1 MKRSAWTSLLGMLRL
16 GRSVRGR
23 VLLCTFVM
31 ILEVASSLAFVFLS
45 KTIVDLATGGAQNP
59 ELVRTVVAMALVML
73 LQIVCRVWSGY
84 LEGKTLIVAKNRIRE
99 EVFSRAMR
107 STWTG
112 KERFHS
118 ADIVN
123 RLERDIEELCNFVCS
138 TLPFFFVI
146 LAEFASS
153 CIFVFA
159 LSPSLAWV
167 LVFIMPMAVFASRL
181 FFKKQR
187 SLTSRIRGIDAR
199 IQGHMQEHLQ
209 HRALDLTMGAV
220 EKVQDSLTDLQQD
233 EKDTTIERL
242 RYSSFSRA
250 VMQAGFACGYLV
262 AFLWG
267 VFGLRSGA
275 VSYGVMVA
283 FLQLVGKVQRP
294 VAQMASCIPAFIRAV
309 ASEERVN
316 DLLVLDQEDSL
327 RDIKYEGKL
336 GVSLEGVSFA
346 YPEGPQILSNLS
358 FDFRPGTFNAIVG
371 PTGTGKSTLVKMVL
385 SLLKPQSGSIQIYS
399 DSQRGPCNAGTRCN
413 FMYVPQGNTL
423 LSGTIRDNL
432 LLAAPFATQEEMIAA
447 LEMACATFVLDLP
460 KGLDSEIAEVGSGL
474 SEGQCQRI
482 SIARALL
489 RPGGILI
496 LDEATSALDSETEE
510 KVLGNICE
518 KCKGERTVLCI
529 THRPAATAL
538 ADTTLSL

>member
-1 MKRSAWTSLLGMLRL
+1 MLGMLRL
-16 GRSVRGR
+16 GRGVRWR
-23 VLLCTFVM
+23 VILCFMVQ
-31 ILEVASSLAFVFLS
+31 LVEVAASLVFVFQS
-45 KTIVDLATGGAQNP
+45 KNIVDLATGEAGESLLWP
-59 ELVRTVVAMALVML
+59 VVSMASVMAVQVL
-73 LQIVCRVWSGY
+73 CRVWSVY
-84 LEGKTLIVAKNRIRE
+84 LEGKTLILAKNAIRE
-99 EVFSRAMR
+99 KVFSRAMR

-123 RLERDIEELCNFVCS
+123 RLETDIKEICDFVCS
-138 TLPFFFVI
+138 TLPAFFVI
-146 LAEFASS
+146 AAEFVSA

-167 LVFIMPMAVFASRL
+167 LVFIMPVAVVGSRL

-187 SLTSRIRGIDAR
+187 ALTSRIRGIDAR

-209 HRALDLTMGAV
+209 HRALDLTMGSV
-220 EKVQDSLTDLQQD
+220 GMVQDGLSDLQKD
-233 EKDTTIERL
+233 EKQTTMQRL
-242 RYSSFSRA
+242 KYSSLSRA
-250 VMQAGFACGYLV
+250 FMQVGFASGYLV

-275 VSYGVMVA
+275 VTYGVMVA

-309 ASEERVN
+309 ASEDRIQ
-316 DLLVLDQEDSL
+316 DLLVLDQEESDVE
-327 RDIKYEGKL
+327 DMYEGAP
-336 GVSLEGVSFA
+336 GICLESVSFA
-346 YPEGPQILSNLS
+346 YPEGPQIISSLS
-358 FDFRPGTFNAIVG
+358 FDFVPGSFNAIVG
-371 PTGTGKSTLVKMVL
+371 PTGAGKSTLVKMIL
-385 SLLKPQSGSIQIYS
+385 SLLKPGSGSISIY
-399 DSQRGPCNAGTRCN
+399 DGKRRGECNAGTRCN

-423 LSGTIRDNL
+423 LSGTIRENL
-432 LLAAPFATQEEMIAA
+432 MLAAPSASEDEMKEALHLAA
-447 LEMACATFVLDLP
+447 ADFVMDLP
-460 KGLDSEIAEVGSGL
+460 NALDSAVAEVGAGL

-496 LDEATSALDSETEE
+496 LDEATSALDTDTE
-510 KVLGNICE
+510 KLVLDNIRKSCQ
-518 KCKGERTVLCI
+518 GSRTVICI

-538 ADTTLSL
+538 ANTTLSL